1 MRSRTAASLW
11 GLGFT
16 LGIHERNVVSRGAE
30 LIERRVHRRDRLR
43 QDTRADILEAAR
55 EGLREQGA
63 ALSLREIARRAG
75 FSPGALYKYFDS
87 KDDLLGALAD
97 EAMGRLA
104 ARFAA
109 VPTTLPPDERAVELG
124 MAYLEFA
131 RNNPADMDIIGL
143 CESVHVDPPSAE
155 HLSMEDTVVGVFR
168 EGAALGVFSLSG
180 DDEAE
185 VTAFG
190 AWALVQGLAQF
201 EQRQRP
207 ELAAR
212 VSSHHRRIIQTFI
225 DGLKNREDKDH
236 PDTSDGGD

>member
-1 MRSRTAASLW
+1 
-11 GLGFT
+11 
-16 LGIHERNVVSRGAE
+16 
-30 LIERRVHRRDRLR
+30 VHRRDRLR
-43 QDTRADILEAAR
+43 QDTRGDILEAAR
-55 EGLREQGA
+55 EGLREQGAA

-75 FSPGALYKYFDS
+75 FSPGALYKYFSS
-87 KDDLLGALAD
+87 KDDLLSALAD
-97 EAMGRLA
+97 DAMGRLA
-104 ARFAA
+104 TRFAA
-109 VPTTLPPDERAVELG
+109 IPTTLPPDERAVELG

-131 RNNPADMDIIGL
+131 RTNLEDVDIIGL
-143 CESVHVDPPSAE
+143 HGSVHADPPSAE
-155 HLSMEDTVVGVFR
+155 HLSMESTVVGVFR
-168 EGAALGVFSLSG
+168 EGAALGVFSLSD

-225 DGLKNREDKDH
+225 DGLKNRQDEPHSEKC
-236 PDTSDGGD
+236 DGGD